1 MGTADIDTNKLLVD
15 MAVDDSLPRAE
26 RAALRERIAGDEAL
40 RREERELG
48 RLQELLAAGRVA
60 ARPGFTEEVMM
71 ALPETAPWAARRP
84 LLGWRTAVA
93 ALAAMVALAVGLLGV
108 GGARLQPASPLFAA
122 ARAVVDFAAAA
133 ALSGAGMLA
142 ASWRGVGMAV
152 QAALDVPAT
161 VVFGIGV
168 VAINALLVML
178 LRRNRRRRAV
188 VRAAAGRPRR

>member
-1 MGTADIDTNKLLVD
+1 MGTADIDTDKLLVD
-15 MAVDDSLPRAE
+15 MAVDDSLPQAE
-26 RAALRERIAGDEAL
+26 RAALRERLAGDEAL
-40 RREERELG
+40 RREERDLG
-48 RLQELLAAGRVA
+48 RLNELLAAGRIA
-60 ARPGFTEEVMM
+60 ARRGFTEDVMA
-71 ALPETAPWAARRP
+71 ALPETAPWARRP

-108 GGARLQPASPLFAA
+108 GGTRLQPASPLFAA
-122 ARAVVDFAAAA
+122 ARAVVDFAASA

-152 QAALDVPAT
+152 QAALDLPAT

>member
-1 MGTADIDTNKLLVD
+1 MGTADIDADKLLVD
-15 MAVDDSLPRAE
+15 MAVDDSLPHGE
-26 RAALRERIAGDEAL
+26 RVALRERLAGDEAL

-48 RLQELLAAGRVA
+48 RLRGLLAAGRVA
-60 ARPGFTEEVMM
+60 ARPGFTEEVMA
-71 ALPETAPWAARRP
+71 ALPETAPWARRP

-122 ARAVVDFAAAA
+122 ARAVVDFAASA

-152 QAALDVPAT
+152 QAALDLPAT

-178 LRRNRRRRAV
+178 LRRSRRRRAV
-188 VRAAAGRPRR
+188 VRAAAGHPRR